1 MKMTHQIKLGCMV
14 VDIVAPT
21 KEGFIIEV
29 FGKRY
34 RTIIR
39 GNGRATVVGRARNGR
54 MQSIEVTI

>member
-1 MKMTHQIKLGCMV
+1 MKMTHQIKIGCMV
-14 VDIVAPT
+14 ADIVAPT

-34 RTIIR
+34 RAILR
-39 GNGRATVVGRARNGR
+39 GNRRAVIVGRARNGR